1 MDFSQT
7 YQVLHSIEN
16 ALKSYKRVAQQNI
29 RTIDD
34 TITVDQMSL
43 LQQIKNNP
51 NTPQSQLAAALLKDY
66 AAITRMVDLLVKNKY
81 IKRKGNEYD
90 RRRNTLLL
98 TDKGE
103 KALKKLKSV
112 LKTNHEIAMKNFSNY
127 ELDRLDKLLQRLI
140 VNCS

>member
-1 MDFSQT
+1 
-7 YQVLHSIEN
+7 
-16 ALKSYKRVAQQNI
+16 
-29 RTIDD
+29 
-34 TITVDQMSL
+34 MSL

-51 NTPQSQLAAALLKDY
+51 NTPQSQLATALLKDY

-103 KALKKLKSV
+103 KTLKKLKSV